1 MRRACPYCRAGTPP
15 GWQAWCTHRG
25 PHGPQ
30 IRQRI
35 SPRWLDRLGITIDR
49 LEDQAGPA
57 PRTTRAGKTR
67 NVLAV
72 TGALFVAVAE
82 SAITHALL
90 ILVTVAA
97 VTGLVAL
104 LALAGR
110 RRPPGRRRVLIPAPD
125 PELTARAVTT
135 VTSATVLPVKQAA
148 GRAAHA
154 CSGPQRGLNHE
165 LVHPGSAHR
174 TAR

>member
-1 MRRACPYCRAGTPP
+1 MRRACPYCRAGTPA

-35 SPRWLDRLGITIDR
+35 SPRWLYRLGVTIDR

-110 RRPPGRRRVLIPAPD
+110 WRSPGRRRVLIPAPD
-125 PELTARAVTT
+125 LGLTGRTVTT

-148 GRAAHA
+148 GRGGSRLQRPAAR
-154 CSGPQRGLNHE
+154 PE
-165 LVHPGSAHR
+165 P
-174 TAR
+174 